1 MTMKKSRVGFCY
13 KGSGLPDIWLINGYE
28 IHDTPYG
35 EGVVICNPERLHKTI
50 ACELVNKQA
59 ALNGVE
65 FRFLRKEMD
74 LSQFALAEL
83 LNVQELTV
91 ANYEKDAG
99 KRGIPKTVD
108 IILRAFYL
116 EYVDKRSAITRMAK
130 NIVQPGNHRAVNSF
144 RFNRGRWL
152 RK

>member
-1 MTMKKSRVGFCY
+1 MKKSGKGFCY
-13 KGSGLPDIWLINGYE
+13 EGSGLPDIWLINGYE

-35 EGVVICNPERLHKTI
+35 EGVMICNPERLHKTI
-50 ACELVNKQA
+50 ACDLVNKQA
-59 ALNGVE
+59 ALSGAE

-74 LSQFALAEL
+74 LSQCALAEL

-91 ANYEKDAG
+91 ANYEKGTG
-99 KRGIPKTVD
+99 KKGIPKTVD

-116 EYVDKRSAITRMAK
+116 EYIDKSSAVTHLAK
-130 NIVQPGNHRAVNSF
+130 SIVQPGNYKAVTAF

-152 RK
+152 KSRG